1 MPIYAHPDNIYI
13 SPVSFITSTPVYDE
27 VALYIFVVDLGKV
40 GCFYPGTGTP
50 FVSTNINDCHD
61 LPEIWLD
68 GTMNTHDLSRSY
80 SDTVIPGIATM
91 FSNPSNLF
99 V

>member
-1 MPIYAHPDNIYI
+1 
-13 SPVSFITSTPVYDE
+13 
-27 VALYIFVVDLGKV
+27 
-40 GCFYPGTGTP
+40 
-50 FVSTNINDCHD
+50 
-61 LPEIWLD
+61 LD
-68 GTMNTHDLSRSY
+68 GTMYTHDLSRSY

>member
-1 MPIYAHPDNIYI
+1 
-13 SPVSFITSTPVYDE
+13 
-27 VALYIFVVDLGKV
+27 
-40 GCFYPGTGTP
+40 
-50 FVSTNINDCHD
+50 
-61 LPEIWLD
+61 LD